1 MIFRHCSDSK
11 QVTVKGIYLSPAG
24 GAKLPT
30 ANSYTAPHFTQAP
43 DRIAHRGL
51 VVCIK
56 VFCD

>member
-1 MIFRHCSDSK
+1 MIFQYCSDSK
-11 QVTVKGIYLSPAG
+11 QVAVKGIYLSPTA

-30 ANSYTAPHFTQAP
+30 ANSYTAPHLTQAP

-56 VFCD
+56 VFYD